1 MTREAI
7 IDVLAKALADDE
19 FSALLF
25 SDSSAA
31 LSEYDL
37 TEEELGLLGNLR
49 EDAFEALSFEVEQRI
64 SAVTPI
70 PVPESNLA
78 FWKEHIIRN
87 ELKSLDLGYLLQ
99 SDS

>member
-1 MTREAI
+1 MTRDAV
-7 IDVLAKALADDE
+7 IDVLAKALADSK

-25 SDSSAA
+25 SDPGGA
-31 LSEYDL
+31 LSDYDL
-37 TEEELGLLGNLR
+37 TEEELQLLTDLQ

-78 FWKEHIIRN
+78 SWKEHIIRN
-87 ELKSLDLGYLLQ
+87 ELQLLDLGYLLRG
-99 SDS
+99 DS